1 MSCDTISSN
10 VYIGNWKKQQPIIDN
25 TTQKSVDH
33 LKPPL
38 IIKQKRRCWL
48 LMTEKVY
55 IIF

>member
-25 TTQKSVDH
+25 TTQKSFDH

-48 LMTEKVY
+48 LMTEKFY